1 MDKTVSSSDMAQRLT
16 EYHLAHR
23 NLFKTLIKPGTMP
36 LTQYHI
42 LDMLSEK
49 KNMRMGE
56 ISQLMSISR
65 PNLTPLIDKLV
76 NMNYVQRI
84 PDSHDRRVTYITL
97 TNEGLA
103 ALNAEQKSIEAN
115 VNEFLTR
122 MTKSEFQKFFD
133 ALETISYLSD
143 KI

>member
-1 MDKTVSSSDMAQRLT
+1 MDKFTSSSDMAQRLT

-23 NLFKTLIKPGTMP
+23 NLFKSLIKPGTMP

-65 PNLTPLIDKLV
+65 PNLTPLVDKLV

-84 PDSHDRRVTYITL
+84 PDNHDRRVTYITL
-97 TNEGLA
+97 TNDGLD
-103 ALNAEQKSIEAN
+103 ALNAEHRAIESN
-115 VNEFLTR
+115 VNDFLSR
-122 MTKSEFQKFFD
+122 LSKEEYDRFFD
-133 ALETISYLSD
+133 ALEIISLLAERM
-143 KI
+143 